1 MFKRLMQSLT
11 GKPASAKPPVAV
23 SQPAAPPAEAAQAQI
38 ITVYDAHGRELQ
50 VTRADWRDN
59 MLLPQIKA
67 MWDQPNELYQLI
79 LNALDDGFAA
89 EVDPASQRMLAI
101 DPIVER
107 AHVIRAIVLMQQ
119 ERFDQAG
126 QVLRDAI
133 GRIGETATLLTNL
146 AKVQAG
152 RGEEH
157 QADATLWK
165 ALQLDPNQ
173 DNGLGWW
180 LARQRE
186 RGGEPAYRAALEQ
199 AAALPGS
206 WRASLYL
213 GRESLAK
220 QDVPA
225 ALDQFRS
232 VLAQAAHSTDVLLVI
247 SGDLGNAG
255 RIVELVDLIGPSYD
269 PETHGPQVGMNLV
282 QAYLHLDRL
291 DEGEALLHRL
301 YALNIPPFKQH
312 LDAMASQYE
321 ARREAGASSR
331 PIDTEELQ
339 IANMPFELPIWRYG
353 LREPQWLFAN
363 KPDSARKVTFLM
375 LGKVMSGEERA
386 EQQREDEL
394 GRLSRAIPLY
404 LAESAYE
411 WTSLH
416 AHSLAAVVRGGGP
429 VLFGAQDEAGE
440 RETAAG
446 FASSTD
452 LLVLGS
458 IGEAGNFWTVDL
470 GIWDTARVALIGR
483 EAVSSDRAGLEAAI
497 LELEG
502 RVLARLG
509 GVQSA
514 PHDAIYTRPTAEQMQ
529 PYLGALAQSL
539 TLSLVANEVTRK
551 QDLWGER
558 NLIEWPLRMALQWP
572 EQEVFK
578 ALYLSGIS
586 HAARYGSELLGE
598 FEGRSF
604 ALLHEMGLA
613 KSPLV
618 DLGPLLLHAFGR
630 ADGLAAVRRDTAD
643 AHRLAWIERVVGVG

>member
-1 MFKRLMQSLT
+1 MFKRLMQTLT
-11 GKPASAKPPVAV
+11 GKPASAKPPAAVAEA
-23 SQPAAPPAEAAQAQI
+23 AAPP
-38 ITVYDAHGRELQ
+38 ITAYDAHGRELQ
-50 VTRADWRDN
+50 ITRADWRDS

-79 LNALDDGFAA
+79 LNALDDGFSA
-89 EVDPASQRMLAI
+89 EVDPASQRMLEI

-119 ERFDQAG
+119 KRLEQAE

-133 GRIGETATLLTNL
+133 NSIGETGTLLTNL
-146 AKVQAG
+146 AKVQAD
-152 RGEEH
+152 RGDEH
-157 QADATLWK
+157 QADATLCR
-165 ALQLDPNQ
+165 ALELDPNQ

-186 RGGEPAYRAALEQ
+186 RGGEAAYAAALEQ

-213 GRESLAK
+213 GRENLANA
-220 QDVPA
+220 DVPA
-225 ALDQFRS
+225 ALERFRS
-232 VLAQAAHSTDVLLVI
+232 VLEQAAQSTDVLLII

-255 RIVELVDLIGPSYD
+255 RIVELVDLVGPSYD
-269 PETHGPQVGMNLV
+269 PATHGPQVGMNLV

-321 ARREAGASSR
+321 ERRRAGASSR
-331 PIDTEELQ
+331 PIDEAELQ
-339 IANMPFELPIWRYG
+339 IAHMPFELPIWRYG
-353 LREPQWLFAN
+353 LRDPQWLFAD
-363 KPDSARKVTFLM
+363 KPDTARKVTFLM
-375 LGKVMSGEERA
+375 LGKVMNGEERA
-386 EQQREDEL
+386 EQQREDDL

-404 LAESAYE
+404 LAESAYQ
-411 WTSLH
+411 WTPLH
-416 AHSLAAVVRGGGP
+416 AHSLVAVVRGGGP

-440 RETAAG
+440 RETAAQ

-458 IGEAGNFWTVDL
+458 IGKAGEVWTVDL
-470 GIWDTARVALIGR
+470 GIWDTARLVLLGR
-483 EAVSSDRAGLEAAI
+483 ETISSEPAGLEAAL

-509 GVQSA
+509 QAQGT
-514 PHDAIYTRPTAEQMQ
+514 PHDAIYARPTLEQMQ
-529 PYLGALAQSL
+529 PYLNALSQSL
-539 TLSLVANEVTRK
+539 SLCLVANQITRK
-551 QDLWGER
+551 DDLWGER
-558 NLIEWPLRMALQWP
+558 NMIEWPLRMALQWP

-578 ALYLSGIS
+578 AMYLSGIS
-586 HAARYGSELLGE
+586 HAARYGSELLTE
-598 FEGRSF
+598 FEERSF
-604 ALLHEMGLA
+604 ALLREMGQA

-618 DLGPLLLHAFGR
+618 DLGPLLLHAFDR
-630 ADGLAAVRRDTAD
+630 ADALAAARRDTGD
-643 AHRLAWIERVVGVG
+643 ARRLAWIERVTGAGAERAG